1 MSDATTTPPVMQPN
15 PPKRELKQPREL
27 TREERIRIAAPIV
40 AKAIGK
46 VLLIPAVIIGYVF
59 AVLIGVLVGE
69 VFSSIAGGKK

>member
-1 MSDATTTPPVMQPN
+1 MNDATTTPPVMQPK

-27 TREERIRIAAPIV
+27 TREERFRIALPIIL
-40 AKAIGK
+40 KAVGK

-69 VFSSIAGGKK
+69 VFSAIGGSKK